1 MSKESKNMIV
11 PKLRFPEFR
20 DNGEWKVNPLKDI
33 AVELKEKVGNESYK
47 LMSITSGVGLVSQIE
62 KFGREIAGESVKNY
76 LIINKGDFAYNKSST
91 KLYPEGEI
99 AMLENE
105 ENGAVPNSIFT
116 CFRFNPEYII
126 PCFVKYP
133 FLNNIHGR
141 LLRSF
146 IAVGARANGA
156 LQVNSK
162 DLFSLLIS
170 YPELPEQQK
179 IASCLS
185 SLDDLI
191 TAENQ
196 KLEALK
202 AHKKGLMQQLFPAE
216 GEKVP
221 KLRFAEFRGTGRW
234 EEKKL
239 GDVIE
244 IKGRIGYRGYT
255 IEDIVDKGE
264 GAISLS
270 PSNFNDG
277 SLVFE
282 KSTYISWEKY
292 EESPEIMLN
301 EGYTVL
307 VKTGSS
313 FGKAAFVNKLYEKV
327 TINPQIVVLKPFKI
341 HDFFLF
347 LLVSNTS
354 IQNQIKK
361 AVVGGAIPTLSQDS
375 ISKFKIFVPTIK
387 EQQKI
392 ASCLS
397 SLDELIKSQTEK
409 IEALKEHKKGLM
421 QGLFPLKK

>member
-141 LLRSF
+141 WLRSF

-185 SLDDLI
+185 SLNDLI

-196 KLEALK
+196 KLDALK

-221 KLRFAEFRGTGRW
+221 KLRFAEFRGSGEW

-361 AVVGGAIPTLSQDS
+361 AVVGGAIPTLSQHS
-375 ISKFKIFVPTIK
+375 ISKLKIFVPSIK

-421 QGLFPLKK
+421 QGLFPKG

>member
-141 LLRSF
+141 WLRSF

-185 SLDDLI
+185 SLNDLI

-196 KLEALK
+196 KLDALK

-221 KLRFAEFRGTGRW
+221 KLRFAEFRGSGEW

-361 AVVGGAIPTLSQDS
+361 AVVGGAIPTLSQHS
-375 ISKFKIFVPTIK
+375 ISKFKIFVPSIK

-421 QGLFPLKK
+421 QGLFPKG

>member
-141 LLRSF
+141 WLRSF

-185 SLDDLI
+185 SLNDLI

-196 KLEALK
+196 KLDALK

-221 KLRFAEFRGTGRW
+221 KLRFAEFRGSGEW

-361 AVVGGAIPTLSQDS
+361 AVVGGAIPTLSQHS
-375 ISKFKIFVPTIK
+375 ISKFKIFVPSIK

-397 SLDELIKSQTEK
+397 SLDEFITSQAEK

-421 QGLFPLKK
+421 QGLFPKG

>member
-1 MSKESKNMIV
+1 
-11 PKLRFPEFR
+11 
-20 DNGEWKVNPLKDI
+20 
-33 AVELKEKVGNESYK
+33 
-47 LMSITSGVGLVSQIE
+47 
-62 KFGREIAGESVKNY
+62 
-76 LIINKGDFAYNKSST
+76 
-91 KLYPEGEI
+91 
-99 AMLENE
+99 
-105 ENGAVPNSIFT
+105 
-116 CFRFNPEYII
+116 
-126 PCFVKYP
+126 
-133 FLNNIHGR
+133 
-141 LLRSF
+141 
-146 IAVGARANGA
+146 VGARANGA

>member
-141 LLRSF
+141 WLRSF

-185 SLDDLI
+185 SLNDLI

-196 KLEALK
+196 KLDALK

-221 KLRFAEFRGTGRW
+221 KLRFAEFRGSGEW

-327 TINPQIVVLKPFKI
+327 TINPQMVVLKPFKI

-361 AVVGGAIPTLSQDS
+361 AVVGGAIPTLSQHS
-375 ISKFKIFVPTIK
+375 ISKFKIFVPSIK

-397 SLDELIKSQTEK
+397 SLDEFITSQAEK

-421 QGLFPLKK
+421 QGLFPKG

>member
-1 MSKESKNMIV
+1 MSKERKNMIV

-141 LLRSF
+141 WLRSF

-185 SLDDLI
+185 SLNDLI

-196 KLEALK
+196 KLDALK

-221 KLRFAEFRGTGRW
+221 KLRFAEFRGSGEW

-361 AVVGGAIPTLSQDS
+361 AVVGGAIPTLSQHS
-375 ISKFKIFVPTIK
+375 ISKFKIFVPSIK

-397 SLDELIKSQTEK
+397 SLDEFITSQAEK

-421 QGLFPLKK
+421 QGLFPKG

>member
-1 MSKESKNMIV
+1 
-11 PKLRFPEFR
+11 
-20 DNGEWKVNPLKDI
+20 
-33 AVELKEKVGNESYK
+33 
-47 LMSITSGVGLVSQIE
+47 MSITSGVGLVSQIE

-221 KLRFAEFRGTGRW
+221 KLRFAEFRGSGEW

-361 AVVGGAIPTLSQDS
+361 AVVGGAIPTLSQHS
-375 ISKFKIFVPTIK
+375 ISKFKIFVPSIK

-397 SLDELIKSQTEK
+397 SLDEFITSQAEK